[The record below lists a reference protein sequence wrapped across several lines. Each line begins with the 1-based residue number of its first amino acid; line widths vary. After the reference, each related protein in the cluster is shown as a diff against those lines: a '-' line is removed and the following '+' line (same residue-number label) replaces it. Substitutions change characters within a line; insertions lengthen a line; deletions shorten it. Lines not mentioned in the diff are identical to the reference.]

1 LLEHLH
7 KGITSIFIRNTNFTI
22 AKSPK
27 SDLFFNR
34 LNLVSMKSTI
44 SLTSIF
50 LFLPLI
56 IAVFSHNLSAQNIS
70 LDADFSPVFI
80 KPKSE
85 TDNTDFKLG
94 IGYGINIML
103 KKHLK
108 NNFDLA
114 GGMTIGKLWFK
125 ETGISVLWPDDVV
138 NGTRSVYDRKFRVNE
153 FGPLVMLKKKLT
165 KKAVT
170 FSPTAG
176 VGYSWFFG
184 EEKYEKKEGSGEKLV
199 GKDGRLGTSFNVH
212 AGFGL
217 RFKISEKRSLGFQ
230 PVFSYRFGEIET
242 NSNTGFGTTSFQPH
256 TLAFDISFI
265 SLLFKDKTETKPK
278 E

>member
-1 LLEHLH
+1 MKNTFSPSSICLLL
-7 KGITSIFIRNTNFTI
+7 
-22 AKSPK
+22 
-27 SDLFFNR
+27 
-34 LNLVSMKSTI
+34 
-44 SLTSIF
+44 
-50 LFLPLI
+50 LPL
-56 IAVFSHNLSAQNIS
+56 IAVFSQNLSAQNIS

-94 IGYGINIML
+94 IGYGVNMML

-108 NNFDLA
+108 NDFDIS
-114 GGMTIGKLWFK
+114 GGITFGRLWYK
-125 ETGISVLWPDDVV
+125 ETSISVLWPDDVV

-153 FGPLVMLKKKLT
+153 FGPLVMLQKKLT
-165 KKAVT
+165 KKTVT

-184 EEKYEKKEGSGEKLV
+184 EAKYEKKEGSGEKLV
-199 GKDGRLGTSFNVH
+199 GRDGRLGTSFNVH

-217 RFKISEKRSLGFQ
+217 RFKISERRTLGFQ

-242 NSNTGFGTTSFQPH
+242 TRSTSFGTTSFQPH
-256 TLAFDISFI
+256 TLAFDIMFM